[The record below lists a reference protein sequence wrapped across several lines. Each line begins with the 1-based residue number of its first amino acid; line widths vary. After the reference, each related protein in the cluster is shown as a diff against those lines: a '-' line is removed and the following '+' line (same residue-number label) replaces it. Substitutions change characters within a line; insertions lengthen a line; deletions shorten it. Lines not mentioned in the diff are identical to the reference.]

1 MNNEEKKD
9 IEQKKVLKNIIFEGK
24 IKKCLFCGTENN
36 IADCHT
42 IQENNYL
49 NRVSDNGLVYTFN
62 HDDKDKKIEFKITAK
77 GKSKFG
83 IFNGFCKEHDKEIF
97 LPIENG
103 KRFIQTK
110 EQLFLFAFRSFC
122 YRYHKEKE
130 LILSDEKF
138 EDKDNK
144 YTPLPESNIGKIL
157 NILSKNNLN
166 YFIQCLKNK
175 NFDTL
180 ETFLIEIPFE
190 AKIVVSN
197 SFIPPEI
204 NVNIKCSSCLDPFSK
219 LINFRFFLDKDSFL
233 PYIYFNVFPEEQKTF
248 LLFSYFKENK
258 DSLNKFINEIKINQ
272 NNYFWLSNFILNYYG
287 NLIGFSKEYLYKIIS
302 SEKINEILRLIKERT
317 EDNQF
322 KDFEVNLFQ
331 KINL

>member
-1 MNNEEKKD
+1 MNDKEKAD
-9 IEQKKVLKNIIFEGK
+9 IKEKNIIKNIFSEGK
-24 IKKCLFCGTENN
+24 IKKCLFCGIENN

-42 IQENNYL
+42 IQENKYL
-49 NRVSDNGLVYTFN
+49 DRISDNELIYTFN
-62 HDDKDKKIEFKITAK
+62 YDNKGKKLEFKVTHK
-77 GKSKFG
+77 GKSEFG
-83 IFNGFCKEHDKEIF
+83 IFNGFCKEHDTKLF

-103 KRFIQTK
+103 KKFIQAE

-190 AKIVVSN
+190 TKIVVSN

-204 NVNIKCSSCLDPFSK
+204 NINIKSSTYLDPFSN
-219 LINFRFFLDKDSFL
+219 LINYRFFLDKDSFL
-233 PYIYFNVFPEEQKTF
+233 PYIYFNVFPEDKKTF
-248 LLFSYFKENK
+248 LLFSYFKESKN
-258 DSLNKFINEIKINQ
+258 SLDKFLNEIKDNQ
-272 NNYFWLSNFILNYYG
+272 NDYFWLSNLILNYYG
-287 NLIGFSKEYLYKIIS
+287 NLIGFSKNYLYKIIS
-302 SEKINEILRLIKERT
+302 DEKINEILKLIKERI

-331 KINL
+331 NK